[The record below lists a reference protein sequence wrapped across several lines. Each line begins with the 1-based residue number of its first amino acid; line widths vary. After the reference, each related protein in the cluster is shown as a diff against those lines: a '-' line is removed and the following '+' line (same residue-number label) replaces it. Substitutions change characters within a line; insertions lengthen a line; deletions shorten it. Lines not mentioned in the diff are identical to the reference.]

1 MSYLEIFLVALG
13 LCADTLAVSMAYS
26 ATRSRVPLASH
37 LKIDFVMGFVQAS
50 FAAAGWLLG
59 YAFLDL
65 ITAFDH
71 WVALG
76 LLLFIGGKMIVEEL
90 RGSEQESHID
100 LMKPSMLLL
109 TAVATSI
116 DALAVGISFAM
127 MDLSAIKLIAA
138 AAMVFGCTAAVSTI
152 GLLGGGAFKKVLGN
166 KAGIAA
172 GIILI
177 AIGVKI
183 FFEHV
188 VF

>member
-1 MSYLEIFLVALG
+1 MSYLEIFLIALG

-26 ATRSRVPLASH
+26 ATRGRVPFAAH
-37 LKIDFVMGFVQAS
+37 LKIDSVMGFVQAA
-50 FAAAGWLLG
+50 FAAAGYLLG

-65 ITAFDH
+65 ITTFDH
-71 WVALG
+71 WIALG

-90 RGSEQESHID
+90 HGDAQESHTD

-127 MDLSAIKLIAA
+127 MNLSEAKLIAA
-138 AAMVFGCTAAVSTI
+138 AAMVFGCTAAVSAI
-152 GLLGGGAFKKVLGN
+152 GLAGGGAFKKVLGN

-177 AIGVKI
+177 AIGIKI
-183 FFEHV
+183 FLEHV